1 MRVLHVAAVLA
12 SCGMPMPAIAQDEA
26 TWASRLDYTLNESRD
41 KPIICKQG
49 DIERH
54 AGQTLAQVF
63 AEKWPVQPE
72 PLPGSERVQAQAT
85 RAIRPRG
92 AMRGMPVQPG
102 IVVFAV
108 LVDENGDDTGLE
120 NELEILVQ
128 NLNEVIKKNESRS
141 LELEMEEKGE
151 IEIGLDKVLDDIAGK
166 ENLDKFIAE
175 TEDFLDLIV
184 LARIKVDSPII

>member
-108 LVDENGDDTGLE
+108 LVKMASRCRRKSCARAPRVTTNTRC
-120 NELEILVQ
+120 
-128 NLNEVIKKNESRS
+128 ESHCS
-141 LELEMEEKGE
+141 PSTSQPWSME
-151 IEIGLDKVLDDIAGK
+151 
-166 ENLDKFIAE
+166 
-175 TEDFLDLIV
+175 
-184 LARIKVDSPII
+184 SQ

>member
-1 MRVLHVAAVLA
+1 SPACAATWSGSAGSSRCTDEDQVMRVLHVAAVLA

-41 KPIICKQG
+41 KPIVCKQG

-108 LVDENGDDTGLE
+108 LVDENGEPVQAEVLCASTEGYDKYAMRIALQSQYKPA
-120 NELEILVQ
+120 LVNGKPVTSVVVHVQ
-128 NLNEVIKKNESRS
+128 KF
-141 LELEMEEKGE
+141 
-151 IEIGLDKVLDDIAGK
+151 AGG
-166 ENLDKFIAE
+166 AG
-175 TEDFLDLIV
+175 
-184 LARIKVDSPII
+184 